1 MEWRQIAAAKAL
13 LERED
18 GAVIREWG
26 GAVPVVLAYPNTYR
40 VGMSSL
46 AVHGLYRWF
55 NALPGVVCERAFA
68 SYERYVTFDEPPIT
82 LESQRPLRE
91 AAILAFSLSFE
102 PDYFHLVAM
111 LRAAD
116 VPVRAAE
123 RSEGDPLVLL
133 GGPAI
138 SANPAPLAAI
148 ADAVL
153 IGEAEGLLGDLV
165 EIARAGWQNSRQA
178 VLADWA
184 RLPGVYVP
192 AAWDGVPVA
201 RRWLRNLDDYPLATA
216 IIAPDS
222 EFGDM
227 HLIEIA
233 RGCGHGCRFCLA
245 GTWYRPPREHSLE
258 SVLEQARAGLER
270 RRALGLPPKVGLV
283 SAAVS
288 DYTAI
293 NELVARLGEM
303 GTPDYPVGLSV
314 SSLRVAPLAPA
325 LVRALRAGGSRTIT
339 LAPEAGSER
348 LRRVINKC
356 VTHDDILQATALA
369 AQERFET
376 LKLYFM
382 LGLPGEQDA
391 DIDELVALAREVKAA
406 FPRHVVVNVTPF
418 VPKAHTPFERVA
430 LTPSAVLDE
439 RLARLRAG
447 LRSTHIE
454 LRAEGVDDTRA
465 QAILARGDQRLGE
478 VLANMPRPSPQRLES
493 ALTRAGI
500 DVADYLGERA
510 PDAPLPW
517 DVVASGM
524 TAQYRRAEERKSV
537 AGEISAPCPPEHM
550 RCRRCGVCGG
560 DADTSGEER

>member
-1 MEWRQIAAAKAL
+1 MFMEWRQIAAAREL

-18 GAVIREWG
+18 GAVLREWG

-68 SYERYVTFDEPPIT
+68 SYGRHITFDEPPIT

-91 AAILAFSLSFE
+91 GAILAFTLSFE

-116 VPVRAAE
+116 VPVRAAD
-123 RSEGDPLVLL
+123 RREGDPLVLL
-133 GGPAI
+133 GGPAV
-138 SANPAPLAAI
+138 SANPAPLAPI

-165 EIARAGWQNSRQA
+165 DAARSGWQGQRDD
-178 VLADWA
+178 VLRAWA

-192 AAWDGVPVA
+192 SAWDGAPVA
-201 RRWLRNLDDYPLATA
+201 RRWLRNLDDYPLSTA

-245 GTWYRPPREHSLE
+245 GTWYRPPREHSLAC
-258 SVLEQARAGLER
+258 VLEQARAGLER

-283 SAAVS
+283 AAAVS
-288 DYTAI
+288 DYSAI
-293 NELVARLGEM
+293 DELVARLGVM
-303 GTPDYPVGLSV
+303 GATFSV

-325 LVRALRAGGSRTIT
+325 LVRALHAGGSRTLT

-348 LRRVINKC
+348 LRRAINKC
-356 VTHDDILQATALA
+356 VTHDEILSATALA

-391 DIDELVALAREVKAA
+391 DIDELLALAREVKAA

-418 VPKAHTPFERVA
+418 VPKAHTPYERA
-430 LTPSAVLDE
+430 ACAPAELLDE
-439 RLARLRAG
+439 RLARLRDG
-447 LRSTHIE
+447 LRPAHIE
-454 LRAEGVDDTRA
+454 LRAEGLDDARA
-465 QAILARGDQRLGE
+465 QAILARGDARLGE
-478 VLANMPRPSPQRLES
+478 VLADMPRPGPRRLEQ
-493 ALTRAGI
+493 ALARAGL
-500 DVADYLGERA
+500 DVAAYLGERP
-510 PDAPLPW
+510 PDAALPW
-517 DVVASGM
+517 DVVASGL
-524 TAQYRRAEERKSV
+524 TAQYRLAEARK
-537 AGEISAPCPPEHM
+537 GEQGVVSAPCPSEHA
-550 RCRRCGVCGG
+550 RCGRCGVCAPAG
-560 DADTSGEER
+560 AAAPGESA